1 MVIVDFKMKDARKV
15 GIKKNSTGIPLEGI
29 DEHNKV

>member
-15 GIKKNSTGIPLEGI
+15 SIKKNGT
-29 DEHNKV
+29 DEEICLAKASDNR